1 MMREYYSQEELQFR
15 DRQEKLLLDTP
26 SYVLAYEDEKF
37 LNSPEARA
45 YRIQLEVI
53 KPETILRSQHIDST
67 IIVFGSAR
75 FVPGDV
81 AQNYLRDIEEQL
93 VADPDNK
100 TLQARLRDAQCKLKF
115 SKYYDLAREFAQI
128 VSKFNQHAAPISGYK
143 RHDYVICTGG
153 GPGIME
159 AANRGA
165 HDVGATSIGLNIA
178 LPFEQKPNPYISN
191 EYCFRFHY
199 FAIRKLHFLL
209 RAKALV
215 VFPGGF
221 GTFDELFEG
230 LTLRQTHRMQQL
242 PVILFGEEFWRK
254 TINFDYLVESGVIS
268 PEDINLFTFVETPQQ
283 AWDAIVEF
291 HKVNGDPV
299 IKREVC

>member
-1 MMREYYSQEELQFR
+1 MREYYNQEERLFR
-15 DRQEKLLLDTP
+15 DRQEKLLSDTP

-45 YRIQLEVI
+45 YRIQLEVV
-53 KPETILRSQHIDST
+53 KPEIILKAQHIDST

-75 FVPGDV
+75 FLPGDV

-93 VADPDNK
+93 AVDPDNE
-100 TLQARLRDAQCKLKF
+100 TLQAKHRNAQCQWKY
-115 SKYYDLAREFAQI
+115 SKYYDMAREFAQI
-128 VSKFNQHAAPISGYK
+128 VSRFNQHTAPNSGYS
-143 RHDYVICTGG
+143 RHDFVICTGG

-165 HDVGATSIGLNIA
+165 YDVGATSVGLNIS

-191 EYCFRFHY
+191 EFCFQFHY
-199 FAIRKLHFLL
+199 FAIRKLHFML

-242 PVILFGEEFWRK
+242 PIILFCEAFWRK
-254 TINFDYLVESGVIS
+254 TINFEYLVECGVIS
-268 PEDINLFTFVETPQQ
+268 PEDIELFTFVETPQQ
-283 AWDAIVEF
+283 AWDAIAEY
-291 HKVNGDPV
+291 HKVRNDPA
-299 IKREVC
+299 ITA

>member
-1 MMREYYSQEELQFR
+1 MREYSNYYSHEERQFR

-45 YRIQLEVI
+45 YRIQLEVV

-75 FVPGDV
+75 FLPGDV
-81 AQNYLRDIEEQL
+81 AQNYLHDLEEQL
-93 VADPDNK
+93 TADQNNK
-100 TLQARLRDAQCKLKF
+100 TLQAKFRDAQCKLKF
-115 SKYYDLAREFAQI
+115 SKYYDMARELAQI
-128 VSKFNQHAAPISGYK
+128 VSKFNQNAAPNSGYI

-165 HDVGATSIGLNIA
+165 DDVGAVSVGLNIA

-191 EYCFRFHY
+191 EFCFQFHY
-199 FAIRKLHFLL
+199 FAIRKLHFML

-242 PVILFGEEFWRK
+242 PIVLFCEEFWRN
-254 TINFDYLVESGVIS
+254 TINFDYLVECGVIS
-268 PEDINLFTFVETPQQ
+268 PEDIELFTFVETPQQ
-283 AWDAIVEF
+283 AWDAIVDY
-291 HKVNGDPV
+291 HKARNDPIV
-299 IKREVC
+299 R

>member
-1 MMREYYSQEELQFR
+1 MREYFSQEEQQFR
-15 DRQEKLLLDTP
+15 DRQQKLLLDTP

-37 LNSPEARA
+37 LNCPDARA

-53 KPETILRSQHIDST
+53 KPETILKAQHIDST

-75 FVPGDV
+75 FLPGDV
-81 AQNYLRDIEEQL
+81 AHNFLHHAEEQL
-93 VADPDNK
+93 AADPDN
-100 TLQARLRDAQCKLKF
+100 TALQARLREAKCAQKF
-115 SKYYDLAREFAQI
+115 SIYYDMAREFAQI
-128 VSKFNQHAAPISGYK
+128 VSIFNQRATPNSGYR
-143 RHDYVICTGG
+143 RHDFVICTGG

-165 HDVGATSIGLNIA
+165 HDVGATSVGLNIS

-191 EYCFRFHY
+191 EFCFQFHY
-199 FAIRKLHFLL
+199 FAIRKLHFML

-242 PVILFGEEFWRK
+242 PIILFGEEFWRNVV
-254 TINFDYLVESGVIS
+254 NFDYLVESGVIS
-268 PEDINLFTFVETPQQ
+268 PEDIDFFTFVETPQQ
-283 AWDAIVEF
+283 AWDAIVDF
-291 HKVNGDPV
+291 HKAHGDPTF
-299 IKREVC
+299 RE

>member
-1 MMREYYSQEELQFR
+1 MTMREYYNQEELQFR
-15 DRQEKLLLDTP
+15 NHQEELLIDTP

-37 LNSPEARA
+37 LSSPEARA

-53 KPETILRSQHIDST
+53 KPETVLQAQHIDST

-75 FVPGDV
+75 FLPGDV
-81 AQNYLRDIEEQL
+81 AQNYLSDVERQL
-93 VADPDNK
+93 AANPDNAM
-100 TLQARLRDAQCKLKF
+100 LQAKLSDAKCKLKF
-115 SKYYDLAREFAQI
+115 SKYYDMAREFAQI
-128 VSKFNQHAAPISGYK
+128 VSKFNQHATPTSGYR
-143 RHDYVICTGG
+143 RHDFVICTGG

-178 LPFEQKPNPYISN
+178 LPFEQKPNPYIST
-191 EYCFRFHY
+191 EFCFQFHY

-242 PVILFGEEFWRK
+242 PVILFGEEYWRN

-268 PEDINLFTFVETPQQ
+268 PEDLELFTFVETPQQ
-283 AWDAIVEF
+283 AWDAIVHF
-291 HKVNGDPV
+291 HRTHYNPIFRV
-299 IKREVC
+299 

>member
-1 MMREYYSQEELQFR
+1 MMREYFSQEELQFR
-15 DRQEKLLLDTP
+15 DRQEKLLLNTP
-26 SYVLAYEDEKF
+26 SYVLAYQDAEF

-45 YRIQLEVI
+45 YRIQLEVV

-75 FVPGDV
+75 FLPGDV
-81 AQNYLRDIEEQL
+81 AQNYLRDVEAQL
-93 VADPDNK
+93 AADPDNK
-100 TLQARLRDAQCKLKF
+100 TLQAKLRDAQCKLKF
-115 SKYYDLAREFAQI
+115 SKYYDFAREFAQI
-128 VSKFNQHAAPISGYK
+128 VSKYNQHTTPNSGYK
-143 RHDYVICTGG
+143 RHDFVICTGG

-165 HDVGATSIGLNIA
+165 HDVGSTSIGLNIS
-178 LPFEQKPNPYISN
+178 LPFEQRPNPYISRD
-191 EYCFRFHY
+191 YCFQFHY
-199 FAIRKLHFLL
+199 FAIRKLHFML

-242 PVILFGEEFWRK
+242 PIILFDEEFWRK
-254 TINFDYLVESGVIS
+254 TINFDYLVECGVIS
-268 PEDINLFTFVETPQQ
+268 PEDIELFTFVETPQQ
-283 AWDAIVEF
+283 AWDAIVDY
-291 HKVNGDPV
+291 HRTRNDPA
-299 IKREVC
+299 IR